1 MKGREAFGWA
11 QEVYIKAANNDPGDW
26 FGYSVTLD
34 NDTLAVGPTVKTATR
49 RRSPTAP
56 AAAATTATLL
66 QGRSTS
72 IPLSN

>member
-11 QEVYIKAANNDPGDW
+11 QESYIKAANNDPGDW

-56 AAAATTATLL
+56 APTATTVTVS
-66 QGRSTS
+66 QGQSMS